1 MICVLCA
8 HLEVYMTGGED
19 KFKIII
25 GFILRT
31 MINILFVLGIVE
43 GFVYSYNFSYKLFA
57 DIPYKP
63 AVSDTME
70 ITIESGS
77 SALDV
82 AKLLDNLEVVEDKY
96 LVLARM
102 YVGKYNSKIK
112 AGTYK
117 LGPAMSPDEI
127 CRSICGIQSEENHDS

>member
-1 MICVLCA
+1 
-8 HLEVYMTGGED
+8 MTSGED
-19 KFKIII
+19 KFKILI

-31 MINILFVLGIVE
+31 MINLLFIIGIIE
-43 GFVYSYNFSYKLFA
+43 GFVYSYHFSYKLFA

-63 AVSDTME
+63 AVSETME

-77 SALDV
+77 NAVEV
-82 AKLLDNLEVVEDKY
+82 AKILDNLDVVENKY
-96 LVLARM
+96 LIIARM
-102 YVGKYNSKIK
+102 YLGKYNSKIK

-127 CRSICGIQSEENHDS
+127 CRSICGMQSEENHDS